1 MEPETANIKSAKAPT
16 TREPAINRRSLLTG
30 IAAASASV
38 AVVATPS
45 PAKSAAASNAENPEL
60 LQAHAELLAA
70 RAEHEQAKAA
80 LEWLVAEWRHLWP
93 LAPEDLLAGA
103 NAHSPYGSGG
113 NPERDI
119 ASRFLLR
126 DTSVLT
132 KRFNAK
138 RRAKAEETCFHVITS
153 EDAQER
159 LASWKKCTPT
169 GRTEKSLARHRAH
182 REDMI
187 RKYRGLIPVAK
198 AYEAEIAR
206 LRVASG
212 VDAAKDRIWNTEV
225 KVDRAA
231 SKISR
236 IPAFTPAGLAI
247 KGEVLAG
254 NPVFASAIGDL
265 GFFGDAARFIQS
277 VLDMVGRA

>member
-1 MEPETANIKSAKAPT
+1 MTISKSTTVAASLEPT
-16 TREPAINRRSLLTG
+16 INRRSLLTG
-30 IAAASASV
+30 IAAASASA
-38 AVVATPS
+38 AVVATPA
-45 PAKSAAASNAENPEL
+45 PAKAAAASTAENPAL
-60 LQAHAELLAA
+60 LQAHGELLAA
-70 RAEHEQAKAA
+70 RAEHEQAKTA

-93 LAPEDLLAGA
+93 LAPEDLLGGA

-119 ASRFLLR
+119 AGRFLLR

-153 EDAQER
+153 EDALES
-159 LASWKKCTPT
+159 LASWEKCNPV
-169 GRTEKSLARHRAH
+169 GRTEKSLDRNRAY

-187 RKYRGLIPVAK
+187 RRYRSLIPVAK
-198 AYEAEIAR
+198 VYEAETAR
-206 LRVASG
+206 LRAASG
-212 VDAAKDRIWNTEV
+212 VDAVKERISNSGV
-225 KVDRAA
+225 KADSAA

-247 KGEVLAG
+247 KAEILAAS
-254 NPVFASAIGDL
+254 PVFASEIGNRGFL
-265 GFFGDAARFIQS
+265 GDTARLIQA
-277 VLDMVGRA
+277 VIDMAGRA

>member
-1 MEPETANIKSAKAPT
+1 MTNNKSITVAAALEPKMS
-16 TREPAINRRSLLTG
+16 RRQMLTG

-38 AVVATPS
+38 AVVATPA
-45 PAKSAAASNAENPEL
+45 PAKAAAASTAENPEL

-70 RAEHEQAKAA
+70 RAEHEQAKTA

-93 LAPEDLLAGA
+93 LAPEDLLGGA

-119 ASRFLLR
+119 AGRFLLR

-159 LASWKKCTPT
+159 LASWKKCTPV
-169 GRTEKSLARHRAH
+169 GRTEKSLARNRAY

-198 AYEAEIAR
+198 AYEEETAR
-206 LRVASG
+206 LRAASG
-212 VDAAKDRIWNTEV
+212 VDAAKERTWSSSV
-225 KVDRAA
+225 KADRAA

-247 KGEVLAG
+247 KGEVLAA

-265 GFFGDAARFIQS
+265 GFFGEVARFVQS
-277 VLDMVGRA
+277 VLDMGGRA